1 MTSGHENAN
10 QLLLYT
16 YMIYGYRKEWRACFE
31 ARDNSKADNF
41 FTVRK
46 IPESNLTNKRERKVV
61 LVQL

>member
-1 MTSGHENAN
+1 MVIERSGEHALKPEIILKN
-10 QLLLYT
+10 T
-16 YMIYGYRKEWRACFE
+16 I
-31 ARDNSKADNF
+31 F